1 LNIGVIAAL
10 KTETAATVND
20 SIECFSKYGNHNYFL
35 VTLSAG
41 EIYQD
46 IKNFDALIIHYSCI
60 AYPYRYH
67 LPISAVS
74 SLKIKDFKGVKIA
87 MVQDEQRSV
96 HERLRFLNEIEI
108 THLFSAA
115 NEDLHEAF
123 YPSKIRNFTVSTVLT
138 GYVSEKHIELSKRN
152 ILLVDRELDLVY
164 RGRILP
170 MWMGE
175 GPELKGRIQE
185 VVTANPKMHKY
196 NISVSSLEKSRV
208 YGNDWFKLLLQAKVS
223 IITPSGSDYI
233 DFDGK
238 FVESWVET
246 KFVDLDLCREPV
258 KLKYQVI
265 SPRYFDNVAA
275 GNYLA
280 ITPGEHSQIPID
292 GTYSQVGND
301 LEELPDIIEFSKTRE
316 GQKRVD
322 LSKAKIL
329 GNDQYH
335 YRSFVAL
342 VEEKISYLLGDN
354 STEFISQEKK
364 SMQFLSGSRLNKKFI
379 QFVKSWLPKKIQL
392 NIKNRIAK
400 MRFYFILMKKI
411 KIKKE
416 FKSLLRTDKFRWY
429 MLINIRLIK
438 EYLHVKHMFGDLNN
452 SRDFAEHLIKRKGK
466 NLTPRLT
473 QAKRYAPEVQND
485 EFYFDFSSI
494 GKINLDTTLP
504 ELSILANN
512 DEKSLLKIINDI
524 VENK

>member
-1 LNIGVIAAL
+1 M
-10 KTETAATVND
+10 TAATVND
-20 SIECFSKYGNHNYFL
+20 SIECFSKYGNNNYFL
-35 VTLSAG
+35 VTLSKG

-46 IKNFDALIIHYSCI
+46 IKDFDALIIHYSCI
-60 AYPYRYH
+60 AYPYRYY
-67 LPISAVS
+67 LPISAIS

-96 HERLRFLNEIEI
+96 HERLRFLNELEI
-108 THLFSAA
+108 SHLFSVA

-123 YPSKIRNFTVSTVLT
+123 YPSQIRNFTVSTVLT

-152 ILLVDRELDLVY
+152 ILLIDRKLDLVY

-170 MWMGE
+170 MWMGKSSA
-175 GPELKGRIQE
+175 LKGQIQE
-185 VVTANPKMHKY
+185 VITANPKMQKY
-196 NISVSSLEKSRV
+196 NISASSSENSRV
-208 YGNDWFKLLLQAKVS
+208 YGNDWFKLLLQAKVT

-238 FVESWVET
+238 FIESWAET
-246 KFVDLDLCREPV
+246 NSVDLDLCREPV
-258 KLKYQVI
+258 QLKYQVI

-280 ITPGEHSQIPID
+280 ITPGEYSQVPID

-301 LEELPDIIEFSKTRE
+301 LEELPDVIEFSKTRE

-335 YRSFVAL
+335 YKSFVAL
-342 VEEKISYLLGDN
+342 VEEKISYLLGDT
-354 STEFISQEKK
+354 STEFISSEKK
-364 SMQFLSGSRLNKKFI
+364 SKKFSSESRLNRKFI
-379 QFVKSWLPKKIQL
+379 KFVKYWLPKKIYL
-392 NIKNRIAK
+392 DSKNKIDK
-400 MRFYFILMKKI
+400 VTTYFILMKKI
-411 KIKKE
+411 EIKKE
-416 FKSLLRTDKFRWY
+416 FKRLLRIDKFKWC

-438 EYLHVKHMFGDLNN
+438 EYLLVKHILGDLNN
-452 SRDFAEHLIKRKGK
+452 SRDFAKHLIKRQGK

-473 QAKRYAPEVQND
+473 RAEGCASRVQND
-485 EFYFDFSSI
+485 EFYFDFNSI
-494 GKINLDTTLP
+494 GRINLDTNLP

-512 DEKSLLKIINDI
+512 DEMSLLKIINDI

>member
-1 LNIGVIAAL
+1 MNIGIISAL
-10 KTETAATVND
+10 NTGTAATVND
-20 SIECFSKYGNHNYFL
+20 SIECFSRYGNYNYFL
-35 VTLSAG
+35 VTLSKG

-67 LPISAVS
+67 LPISAIS

-108 THLFSAA
+108 SHLFSVA

-138 GYVSEKHIELSKRN
+138 GYVSEKHIELSKKN

-175 GPELKGRIQE
+175 SSELKGQIQE
-185 VVTANPKMHKY
+185 VVTANPKMQKY
-196 NISVSSLEKSRV
+196 NISVSSLENSRV

-238 FVESWVET
+238 FIESWVET
-246 KFVDLDLCREPV
+246 NSVDLNLCREPV
-258 KLKYQVI
+258 QLKYQVI

-280 ITPGEHSQIPID
+280 ITPGEYSQIPID

-322 LSKAKIL
+322 ISKAKIL

-335 YRSFVAL
+335 YRSFVTL
-342 VEEKISYLLGDN
+342 VEEKISHLLSDI
-354 STEFISQEKK
+354 STEIILPEKK
-364 SMQFLSGSRLNKKFI
+364 SIQFSSGSRLNRKFI
-379 QFVKSWLPKKIQL
+379 EFVKSWLPKKIQL
-392 NIKNRIAK
+392 NIKNSIAK
-400 MRFYFILMKKI
+400 VTPYFILMKKI
-411 KIKKE
+411 EIKKE
-416 FKSLLRTDKFRWY
+416 LKSLLRIDKFKWY

-438 EYLHVKHMFGDLNN
+438 EYLLIKHIFGDLNN
-452 SRDFAEHLIKRKGK
+452 SQDFAEHLIKRKGK

-473 QAKRYAPEVQND
+473 QAKRSTPKVQND
-485 EFYFDFSSI
+485 EFYIDFNSI
-494 GKINLDTTLP
+494 GKINLDTSLP